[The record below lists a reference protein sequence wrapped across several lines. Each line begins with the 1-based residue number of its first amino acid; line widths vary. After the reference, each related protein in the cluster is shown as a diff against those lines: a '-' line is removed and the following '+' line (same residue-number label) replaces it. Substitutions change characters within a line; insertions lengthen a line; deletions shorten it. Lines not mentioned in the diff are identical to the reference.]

1 MAPAPIL
8 AGLAVGGFAAGV
20 LMVNNFRDAA
30 ADARVGRRT
39 LAIAAGEQTSRWLFA
54 AMMFGPFALLPFLVR
69 QTPGHAIWLAAG
81 ALPLAF
87 ILVRRLFR
95 EKPGPGLNSL
105 LVRTAQTQA
114 IFSLLLCLGALL

>member
-1 MAPAPIL
+1 
-8 AGLAVGGFAAGV
+8 
-20 LMVNNFRDAA
+20 
-30 ADARVGRRT
+30 
-39 LAIAAGEQTSRWLFA
+39 
-54 AMMFGPFALLPFLVR
+54 
-69 QTPGHAIWLAAG
+69 
-81 ALPLAF
+81 LPLAF